1 MCCCHQ
7 HQIWC
12 CPHKF
17 MCWFWPSWIKKFS
30 LCMLFFSEQEKSA
43 SCLPV
48 HFLHLIL
55 SLLIPGDEIIHI
67 SGLPAQNWEQQT
79 GVLTYL
85 SFSQTTIYLRQIDF
99 PELYIQG
106 WFSCF
111 HTYFNAIWRILS
123 SSAYTP
129 ATLWEG
135 LGLPLVVYHHM
146 DV

>member
-1 MCCCHQ
+1 
-7 HQIWC
+7 
-12 CPHKF
+12 
-17 MCWFWPSWIKKFS
+17 
-30 LCMLFFSEQEKSA
+30 MLSFSEQEKSA
-43 SCLPV
+43 SCLSV

-106 WFSCF
+106 
-111 HTYFNAIWRILS
+111 
-123 SSAYTP
+123 
-129 ATLWEG
+129 
-135 LGLPLVVYHHM
+135 
-146 DV
+146 

>member
-1 MCCCHQ
+1 
-7 HQIWC
+7 
-12 CPHKF
+12 
-17 MCWFWPSWIKKFS
+17 
-30 LCMLFFSEQEKSA
+30 MLFFSEQEKSA

-106 WFSCF
+106 
-111 HTYFNAIWRILS
+111 
-123 SSAYTP
+123 
-129 ATLWEG
+129 
-135 LGLPLVVYHHM
+135 
-146 DV
+146 